1 MIKNPLEILEFNTVL
16 EYLSEYAISDLG
28 QKRCLNTQVF
38 DDVNTIKHEL
48 LLTSQAKSIINQA
61 LNIPLDNIYDI
72 EKSLKDAKK
81 GLRLKEEEITDIAK
95 TLRTSRL
102 MRNFLDSINKDF
114 AELSQI
120 SSNLYANKELEDK
133 IFDTF
138 TPAFTVKEDAT
149 PVLKSLYQTLRDT
162 NQNVKTCINSLMQ
175 NSDFTSNLQDTI
187 YTQRDGRTVFQ
198 VKAECKNKVS
208 GIVHDISQSSQTYFI
223 EPEILVGL
231 NNKIRQTE
239 AEIKIEIERI
249 LRKLSNEIGSFF
261 EEINLSNTQLTELDF
276 ILAKAKYSLSFD
288 GTAAKISE
296 KKIINLK
303 LMKNP
308 VLIKAKT
315 DIVENDFYMDTDKNC
330 MIITGSNTGGKTVV
344 LKTAG
349 LCMLMTKAGL
359 HIPCYEAEIY
369 PFKKV
374 FADIG
379 DEQSIIQS
387 LSTFSAHMTNIVDII
402 NHADSETL
410 ILLDEIAAGTDPKEG
425 ASLAQAILEYLK
437 NKNSFVIATTHYGE
451 LKSLAYTQKGFVNAS
466 VEFNINTLKPTYKLL
481 IGIPGASNA
490 IAIGKNL
497 GLKDEIISSA
507 RETYFNQKDNTAQV
521 LEQLQ
526 KTQQELS
533 DSKKIIEEKEENV
546 RRLEQSLNDKLA
558 EIKKDKR
565 KNIHI
570 YKKKYETSLEE
581 AREEIKDILKE
592 MREEKS
598 EKIARRSFN
607 RLANIETAMRSN
619 FNKEENEIAEKY
631 TPINWDTAKTGD
643 KVMVTDLN
651 QEVTILELPDKNN
664 NVQIQMGLLKT
675 KIKKDKLAVLNKSL
689 IKREQKAKGIY
700 KKDFSIERRN
710 ISQTLDLRGYRC
722 EEALDEIE
730 AYLDKASLV
739 NLSPVYIIHGHGTGA
754 LKQVIRDYLMHSPY
768 VAKFRPGENAE
779 GGDGVS
785 VVDIN

>member
-315 DIVENDFYMDTDKNC
+315 DIVENDFYMDNDKNC